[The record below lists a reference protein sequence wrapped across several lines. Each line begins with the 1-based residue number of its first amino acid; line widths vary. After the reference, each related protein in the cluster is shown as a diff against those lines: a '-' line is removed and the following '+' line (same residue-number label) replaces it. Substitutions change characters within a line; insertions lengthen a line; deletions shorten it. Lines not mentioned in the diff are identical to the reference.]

1 MGRQTFGTR
10 KDDITSDLD
19 LMFCTDS
26 RVVSNIMRL
35 ASEPRAYTTIRTFLQ
50 VATTRRQRAS
60 RRKAASSP

>member
-35 ASEPRAYTTIRTFLQ
+35 ASEPRAYTTIRTFTGGNN
-50 VATTRRQRAS
+50 AE
-60 RRKAASSP
+60 AASSP